1 MNLLEAKQERARLIT
16 EERSV
21 LDSIQDKT
29 KVDAATTEKLENL
42 SIAIRSAQIVMQ
54 SLERQEE
61 EQRGI
66 ADANRQREIQER
78 AATDEKG
85 IQRMVESTFRS
96 YVKGVKPSDLSPEE
110 QALYKEAVKRGQVV
124 GVDANGGFLTP
135 DYFSSE
141 VVKSMK
147 YYGGVEGVASIV
159 RTNDGNSLSY
169 PKRDSTSLKAA
180 LVAEVGTPGSTTLTY
195 GRMTLDAYKYSTG
208 IFTVSNELIQDSIV
222 NAEQEIIES
231 SAESFGRAFN
241 EAWTTGN
248 GSSKP
253 LGVIAGF
260 AALGSNAGIGKVGS
274 TTTGITYAEIV
285 DTAYS
290 LDRAYMMNATWMFNH
305 NTEAAFRKIVDSTG
319 QPLWSMGDFRNG
331 SPDTILGRPYVI
343 NNDMADFG
351 AGLTPIAF
359 GDFKR
364 AYKIRMVNGV
374 GLKRLNELYATSD
387 EVGFVAFMR
396 MDADIADVKALKLFK
411 GAAS

>member
-29 KVDAATTEKLENL
+29 KVDAATTEKLDNL
-42 SIAIRSAQIVMQ
+42 GTAIRSTQILMQ

-61 EQRGI
+61 EQRAI
-66 ADANRQREIQER
+66 AEGHRKREIEER

-85 IQRMVESTFRS
+85 IQKMVQTTFHS
-96 YVKGVKPSDLSPEE
+96 YIRGVRPSDLSPEE
-110 QALYKEAVKRGQVV
+110 QALYKEAIKRGQVV

-180 LVAEVGTPGSTTLTY
+180 LVAEATAPNSTTLTY
-195 GRMTLDAYKYSTG
+195 SRMTLDAFKYSTG
-208 IFTVSNELIQDSIV
+208 IFTISNELIQDSIV
-222 NAEQEIIES
+222 NGEQEIIES

-241 EAWTTGN
+241 EVWTTGD

-253 LGVIAGF
+253 QGVISGF
-260 AALGSNAGIGKVGS
+260 AGLGSSAGIGKVGS
-274 TTTGITYAEIV
+274 TTSGITYAEIV
-285 DTAYS
+285 DMAYS
-290 LDRAYMMNATWMFNH
+290 LDRAYMMNATWMFTH
-305 NTEAAFRKIVDSTG
+305 NSEAALRKLVDSTG
-319 QPLWSMGDFRNG
+319 QPIWAMGDIRNNA
-331 SPDTILGRPYVI
+331 PDTILGRPYVI
-343 NNDMADFG
+343 NNDMANFG

-374 GLKRLNELYATSD
+374 GIKRLNELYATSD

-411 GAAS
+411 NAAS